1 MAQRLDEAGV
11 HTELVGYE
19 GMPHCFAMI
28 FQSSPLSHDCIARWA
43 TFISTAA
50 EGRIAQEGKMGET
63 STTALWAKAKCE
75 KPIVWEK
82 IPLGKVGAE
91 EVEGQ
96 YQRLKARMDE
106 LKENAVERERRLR
119 EEYFSSQKMAKL

>member
-1 MAQRLDEAGV
+1 MAQRLGDAGV

-28 FQSSPLSHDCIARWA
+28 FQSSPLSHDCIDRWA
-43 TFISTAA
+43 AFISTAA
-50 EGRIAQEGKMGET
+50 EGKIEKERPMEEIR
-63 STTALWAKAKCE
+63 TTALWAKAKCE

-82 IPLGKVGAE
+82 IPLGKVGTE

-106 LKENAVERERRLR
+106 LKGNAVERERRLR